1 MDSKFI
7 LKDKELYH
15 SYTIARFYLEFKM
28 FRLDLKSS
36 VARNCSRLNL
46 LKSDFAD
53 MHVR

>member
-7 LKDKELYH
+7 LKDKELHH
-15 SYTIARFYLEFKM
+15 SYTIARIYLEFEM

-36 VARNCSRLNL
+36 VARNCGRLNL
-46 LKSDFAD
+46 PKSDFAD